1 MEIKTFTEYQKEAVA
16 LKISLKKF
24 EETFPEIDD
33 KIVKLLAVTYDGLG
47 LGEAGEVQGKIKKI
61 IRDNGGIITPVS
73 IEEIKSELG
82 DTLWYIASMCE
93 NLGITLADVANSNI
107 EKLHD
112 RQKRGV
118 LGGSGDYR

>member
-1 MEIKTFTEYQKEAVA
+1 MEIETFKEYQKEAVK
-16 LKISLKKF
+16 LKISLNKF
-24 EETFPEIDD
+24 EKIFPDVGEDVI
-33 KIVKLLAVTYDGLG
+33 KLVAVAYDGLG

-61 IRDNGGIITPVS
+61 IRDNGGIITPEAT
-73 IEEIKSELG
+73 EEIKKELG

-93 NLGITLADVANSNI
+93 NLGINLADVANSNI

-118 LGGSGDYR
+118 LGGSGDNR

>member
-1 MEIKTFTEYQKEAVA
+1 MEIKTFKDYQKEAVR
-16 LKISLKKF
+16 LKISLDKF
-24 EETFPEIDD
+24 QKIFPNMNDD
-33 KIVKLLAVTYDGLG
+33 IIKLIAVTYDGLG

-61 IRDNGGIITPVS
+61 IRDNGGIITPEAT
-73 IEEIKSELG
+73 EEIKSELG
-82 DTLWYIASMCE
+82 DTLWYITSMCE
-93 NLGITLADVANSNI
+93 NLGITLEDVAVKNI

>member
-1 MEIKTFTEYQKEAVA
+1 MIKTFNDYQTEAVR
-16 LKISLKKF
+16 LKMSLNKF
-24 EETFPEIDD
+24 VEQFPNTDD
-33 KIVKLLAVTYDGLG
+33 NIIKILAVTYDGLG

-61 IRDNGGIITPVS
+61 IRDNGGIITPEA
-73 IEEIKSELG
+73 IEEIKKELG

-112 RQKRGV
+112 RQERGV
-118 LGGSGDYR
+118 LNGSGDNR